1 MSIVTPYIYIY
12 IFDMS
17 KMRVFNEIEKKLESQ
32 ESYVSPGKTEVKHSK
47 FVEFIS
53 FREKL

>member
-1 MSIVTPYIYIY
+1 MFIVTPY

-32 ESYVSPGKTEVKHSK
+32 ESYVSPGKTEVKYSK
-47 FVEFIS
+47 FVEFMS